1 MLRFIWFIFR
11 TWFWTRVWLR
21 IRFDWFVSGVTACVC
36 HFFSNEEV
44 FEFYCSIPKT
54 DTYMGL
60 IEVII
65 HGIKLMMEHFLTID
79 IDCHGVL
86 ALFNLDV
93 VVLAII
99 DCLIQ
104 VSFSDGFTTKTE
116 ETYSVVISK
125 LDRVGTTWFFT
136 FRSYKEV
143 YQTMLVFDIDVI
155 VKLLEAITFIGH
167 EEVIG
172 TDIAIV
178 KGIVIN
184 IPITSDSFQAFKVGR
199 KIVERD
205 GNIKG
210 FGQ

>member
-1 MLRFIWFIFR
+1 M
-11 TWFWTRVWLR
+11 
-21 IRFDWFVSGVTACVC
+21 
-36 HFFSNEEV
+36 
-44 FEFYCSIPKT
+44 K
-54 DTYMGL
+54 
-60 IEVII
+60 
-65 HGIKLMMEHFLTID
+65 HFLAID

-93 VVLAII
+93 VVLAVI
-99 DCLIQ
+99 DSLIQ

-116 ETYSVVISK
+116 ETNSIVISK

-143 YQTMLVFDIDVI
+143 DQAMLVFDIDII

-167 EEVIG
+167 EEVIC
-172 TDIAIV
+172 TNIAIV

-199 KIVERD
+199 KIIERNV
-205 GNIKG
+205 NIKG
-210 FGQ
+210 LGQ

>member
-1 MLRFIWFIFR
+1 
-11 TWFWTRVWLR
+11 
-21 IRFDWFVSGVTACVC
+21 
-36 HFFSNEEV
+36 
-44 FEFYCSIPKT
+44 
-54 DTYMGL
+54 MGL

-65 HGIKLMMEHFLTID
+65 HSIKLMMEHFLAID

-86 ALFNLDV
+86 AFHNLDM
-93 VVLAII
+93 VVLTVI
-99 DCLIQ
+99 DSLIQ

-116 ETYSVVISK
+116 ETNSIVVSK
-125 LDRVGTTWFFT
+125 LDRVGTTRFFT

-143 YQTMLVFDIDVI
+143 DQTMLVFNIDII

-184 IPITSDSFQAFKVGR
+184 IPITSDSFQSFKVGR
-199 KIVERD
+199 KIVERNV
-205 GNIKG
+205 NIKG
-210 FGQ
+210 LGQ